1 MRRLLLLV
9 AIVGAASE
17 EIFEAVRA
25 VARGDS
31 VLGLLN
37 QQKQHYDA
45 AMVLLAISEAVRLG
59 ALDENDARDVLDATR
74 YERETFA
81 AGHDDDNMKISF
93 VRGDYDGL
101 APVPEPPVAAMAS
114 LALPPPPPR

>member
-25 VARGDS
+25 VAQGDS
-31 VLGLLN
+31 VLNLLN
-37 QQKQHYDA
+37 QRRRHYDA

-59 ALDENDARDVLDATR
+59 ALD
-74 YERETFA
+74 
-81 AGHDDDNMKISF
+81 
-93 VRGDYDGL
+93 
-101 APVPEPPVAAMAS
+101 
-114 LALPPPPPR
+114 

>member
-1 MRRLLLLV
+1 MYRLLLIV
-9 AIVGAASE
+9 AIVGAASD

-31 VLGLLN
+31 VLGLLS

-59 ALDENDARDVLDATR
+59 ALDEADARDVLDATR
-74 YERETFA
+74 YEREAFA
-81 AGHDDDNMKISF
+81 GGTTTTI
-93 VRGDYDGL
+93 
-101 APVPEPPVAAMAS
+101 
-114 LALPPPPPR
+114 